1 MEEKISFSKRVVRTV
16 TILTWLFLIPLFGNI
31 PGANVLAAQAAID
44 NPTYTLTSTD
54 DSAVSTKARPNE
66 TTVLIFGSIE
76 CSKTNA
82 TLDSISSCNWV
93 KRSDIR
99 VIFVDVGLYTK
110 EEIQE
115 FKDGY
120 QCPDLTFC
128 YAEDQTNLKVVYQY
142 KQLLGSDTKS
152 PMIILIDKDNK
163 IQNFSTGTAKTA
175 NEILASIKEFANIDE
190 AEDSQPPSD
199 LNTGTTNFPYVL
211 KDIENKNVYVK
222 TNPNEATIL
231 LFGDTACGK
240 TKATLQAIDQ
250 SDWVSRSD
258 LRIIFADVMG
268 ASVSDTTKFANN
280 FSSKDIIFCHDE
292 SALNW
297 SHALSYLDLIH
308 TTGGEFPYIIFI
320 DKNNKIQSITL
331 GPKTAEE
338 ILTEI
343 NKLPANPSP
352 DSTPDTDTKPTTPTP
367 DTKPTTPTPDTEPTT
382 PTPDTKP
389 TTPTP
394 DTDTK
399 PTVPTPGTDTKPTT
413 PTPTASISNVSR
425 LKSSSATKSV
435 KLSWKKIPQA
445 KGYIIYQYNSS
456 KKTWVKKKT
465 LTKNTASYTVKN
477 LTPGTSYR
485 FAVKAYIQSNGK
497 QVRSKSYTALY
508 TATKPGAVSFQVTAG
523 KKKATIKWKKVKG
536 ATNYTVYYKTSAKG
550 AWKKLK
556 TVKGTSY
563 TKTKLTSR
571 KTYTFTV
578 KANKAYKGKTYT
590 GSSSSKKVKIK

>member
-66 TTVLIFGSIE
+66 TTVLIFGHTKCGLTRS
-76 CSKTNA
+76 
-82 TLDSISSCNWV
+82 TLNSISSCNWV
-93 KRSDIR
+93 KRSDVR
-99 VIFVDVGLYTK
+99 VIFADIMGNDK
-110 EEIQE
+110 ESVQGYEN
-115 FKDGY
+115 GY
-120 QCPDLTFC
+120 QCPDITFC
-128 YAEDQTNLKVVYQY
+128 YDEDIGINNILYDY
-142 KQLLGSDTKS
+142 KQRLGANNTI
-152 PMIILIDKDNK
+152 PLIVLIDKDNK
-163 IQNFSTGTAKTA
+163 IQNFMTGAKTSD
-175 NEILASIKEFANIDE
+175 EVLTEMKKFADIDE
-190 AEDSQPPSD
+190 EVGTQPPSSSGTENFAFG
-199 LNTGTTNFPYVL
+199 LNKIDGTTISTKADP
-211 KDIENKNVYVK
+211 NKTTV
-222 TNPNEATIL
+222 L

-367 DTKPTTPTPDTEPTT
+367 DTEPTTPTPDTEPTT